1 MDSRRSAYVPL
12 RIHLDAPQGSQG
24 LAANPTPYPSP
35 ACTPD
40 TEPLGPGAG
49 FAGRRGAPAQPGGW
63 PAAAVPAAGSGR
75 GGDGACVER
84 TAPCLLPERSQ
95 ACLHVKRA
103 GWLIHLRT
111 LPWYL
116 GAVLKVALLRNRDY
130 CTSSMQQGAQDPVN
144 PA

>member
-12 RIHLDAPQGSQG
+12 RIHLDAPRGSHS

-35 ACTPD
+35 ACTPE
-40 TEPLGPGAG
+40 TEPLGLGAG
-49 FAGRRGAPAQPGGW
+49 FAGRQGAPAQPGGW
-63 PAAAVPAAGSGR
+63 PAQAPAAVPAAAPER

-95 ACLHVKRA
+95 ARLHVKRA
-103 GWLIHLRT
+103 GWQIHLRT

-116 GAVLKVALLRNRDY
+116 GALLKVALLTR
-130 CTSSMQQGAQDPVN
+130 S
-144 PA
+144 